1 MDPLSNVDR
10 LIQWF
15 GENGGHLNETIE
27 LLHSL
32 EYGYHY
38 VAASRPINPK
48 ETVCTCPFSLTLS
61 HLNVIPASPAGVRNY
76 SLDSICSK
84 LIDNPRI
91 DMSTIGI
98 LFLAEQRLKGR
109 DSFWFPYIQLLPTET
124 EMSTPLWFK
133 GEELVYLKGTNLF
146 SNDTRREQTSIGLQE
161 GQYREQWKLGIAE
174 LEDAGESTDGF
185 TW

>member
-1 MDPLSNVDR
+1 
-10 LIQWF
+10 
-15 GENGGHLNETIE
+15 
-27 LLHSL
+27 
-32 EYGYHY
+32 
-38 VAASRPINPK
+38 
-48 ETVCTCPFSLTLS
+48 
-61 HLNVIPASPAGVRNY
+61 
-76 SLDSICSK
+76 
-84 LIDNPRI
+84 
-91 DMSTIGI
+91 MSTIGI